1 VPEQEVSSLTTTKK
15 PGFFYGYV
23 IVLVSFLVM
32 VLAFGAFY
40 SFGVFFKP
48 LSTEFGWTRTT
59 TSGAYSLAMFLSG
72 LLAIVMGR
80 LTDRFGPR
88 IVMTICGFLL
98 GLGFLLMSQ
107 VSTVWQLYLFYGVVV
122 GVGLS
127 GAFVP
132 PLSMV
137 ARWFVKRRGIMTG
150 FVVAGIG
157 VGTMIIPP
165 AATWLIESWDWS
177 TAYIIIGSVALVFII
192 LAAQFLRLEPRQMG
206 LLPDGENKEA
216 AGLNLHARGF
226 TFREAM
232 GSWQLWV
239 LFAILFCF
247 GYCLHT
253 ILAHVA
259 NYATDLR
266 ISATVAA
273 GILAVIGGLSIVGRI
288 ATGSITDRV
297 GSKSPLIINLIL
309 MSGAL
314 FWLLA
319 AGELWAFY
327 LFAAIF
333 GFAYGGLAA
342 MESPIVAELFG
353 LSSHGV
359 IMGVASFG
367 YTAGGAVG
375 PVVAGLIFDIFSS
388 YQIAFLVCTVVGVLG
403 IILAWRLRP
412 LVTEGGESDS
422 RRSAG
427 LNQS

>member
-1 VPEQEVSSLTTTKK
+1 MPEQEVSNLTSAKK

-23 IVLVSFLVM
+23 IVFIGFVNMLVM
-32 VLAFGAFY
+32 FGTFY

-48 LSTEFGWTRTT
+48 LSTEFGWTRAT
-59 TSGAYSLAMFLSG
+59 TSGAYSLGMFLSG
-72 LLAIVMGR
+72 LLAIIMGK

-88 IVMTICGFLL
+88 IVMTLCGFLF
-98 GLGFLLMSQ
+98 GLGFLLMSR
-107 VSTVWQLYLFYGVVV
+107 VSTIWQLYLFYGVVA

-132 PLSMV
+132 PLSTV

-157 VGTMIIPP
+157 VGTLIVPP
-165 AATWLIESWDWS
+165 VATWLIESWDWS
-177 TAYIIIGSVALVFII
+177 TAYIVIGAVALVLII
-192 LAAQFLRLEPRQMG
+192 LSAQFLRLDPRRMG
-206 LLPDGENKEA
+206 LLPDGESEEA

-226 TFREAM
+226 SFKEAM

-239 LFAILFCF
+239 LFAVLFCF

-253 ILAHVA
+253 ILAHIA
-259 NYATDLR
+259 NHVTDLR
-266 ISATVAA
+266 FSATVGA
-273 GILAVIGGLSIVGRI
+273 GIIAVIGGLSVAGRI

-319 AGELWAFY
+319 AGELWMFY
-327 LFAAIF
+327 LFAVIF

-367 YTAGGAVG
+367 YTVGGAVG
-375 PVVAGLIFDIFSS
+375 PVVAGRIFDIFNS
-388 YQIAFLVCTVVGVLG
+388 YQIAFLVCAVVAILG
-403 IILAWRLRP
+403 IILGWRLKSP
-412 LVTEGGESDS
+412 VSQGGESDP

>member
-1 VPEQEVSSLTTTKK
+1 MPEQEVSSLTTAKK

-23 IVLVSFLVM
+23 IVLIGFFTMLLM
-32 VLAFGAFY
+32 FGTFY

-48 LSTEFGWTRTT
+48 LSTEFGWTRAT

-72 LLAIVMGR
+72 LLAIVMGK

-88 IVMTICGFLL
+88 IVMTLCGFLFGL
-98 GLGFLLMSQ
+98 GLLLMSQ

-127 GAFVP
+127 GGFVP
-132 PLSMV
+132 PLSTV

-157 VGTMIIPP
+157 VGTLIIPP
-165 AATWLIESWDWS
+165 AANWLIESWDWS
-177 TAYIIIGSVALVFII
+177 TAYIIIGAVALVFII
-192 LAAQFLRLEPRQMG
+192 LAAQFLRLDPRRMG
-206 LLPDGENKEA
+206 LLPDGESEEA
-216 AGLNLHARGF
+216 AGLNLHGRGF
-226 TFREAM
+226 SFREAM

-247 GYCLHT
+247 GYCVHT
-253 ILAHVA
+253 IIAHIA
-259 NYATDLR
+259 NHVTDLG
-266 ISATVAA
+266 ISAAVAA
-273 GILAVIGGLSIVGRI
+273 GILAVVGGLSIAGRI

-297 GSKSPLIINLIL
+297 GSKPPLVINLIL

-319 AGELWAFY
+319 AGDLWAFY
-327 LFAAIF
+327 LFAVIF

-367 YTAGGAVG
+367 YTVGGAVG
-375 PVVAGLIFDIFSS
+375 PLVAGSIFDIFNS
-388 YQIAFLVCTVVGVLG
+388 YQLAFLICAVVAVLG
-403 IILAWRLRP
+403 IILAWRLKP
-412 LVTEGGESDS
+412 PVSI
-422 RRSAG
+422 
-427 LNQS
+427 

>member
-1 VPEQEVSSLTTTKK
+1 MPDQEVSGLTTAKK

-23 IVLVSFLVM
+23 IVLIGFFTMLLM
-32 VLAFGAFY
+32 FGTFY
-40 SFGVFFKP
+40 TFGVFFKP
-48 LSTEFGWTRTT
+48 LSTEFGWTRTEA
-59 TSGAYSLAMFLSG
+59 SGAYSLAAFLSG
-72 LLAIVMGR
+72 LLALVMGR

-88 IVMTICGFLL
+88 IVMTLCGFLL
-98 GLGFLLMSQ
+98 GLGYLLMSQ
-107 VSTVWQLYLFYGVVV
+107 VSAIWQLYLFYGVVI
-122 GVGLS
+122 GVGMS

-132 PLSMV
+132 PLSTV

-150 FVVAGIG
+150 FVIAGIG
-157 VGTMIIPP
+157 IGTLITPP
-165 AATWLIESWDWS
+165 AATWLIENWSWS
-177 TAYIIIGSVALVFII
+177 TAYIVIGAIASVFII
-192 LAAQFLRLEPRQMG
+192 LVAQFLRLDPRQMG

-226 TFREAM
+226 SLREAM

-247 GYCLHT
+247 GYCVHT
-253 ILAHVA
+253 IIAHIA
-259 NYATDLR
+259 NHVTDLR
-266 ISATVAA
+266 ISAAVAA
-273 GILAVIGGLSIVGRI
+273 SILAVVGGLSIVGRI

-297 GSKSPLIINLIL
+297 GSKPPLIVNLIL

-314 FWLLA
+314 FWLVA

-327 LFAAIF
+327 LFAVIF

-367 YTAGGAVG
+367 FTAGGAVG
-375 PVVAGLIFDIFSS
+375 PLVAGRIFDIFGD
-388 YQIAFLVCTVVGVLG
+388 YQLAFLVCAVVCIAG
-403 IILAWRLRP
+403 IVLAWRLKP
-412 LVTEGGESDS
+412 PASI
-422 RRSAG
+422 
-427 LNQS
+427 

>member
-1 VPEQEVSSLTTTKK
+1 VPKREASNLTAARK
-15 PGFFYGYV
+15 PRFFYGYV
-23 IVLVSFLVM
+23 IVLLCFFIMLLM
-32 VLAFGAFY
+32 FGTFY

-48 LSTEFGWTRTT
+48 LSAEFGWTRTA
-59 TSGAYSLAMFLSG
+59 TSGAYSLAAFLSG

-88 IVMTICGFLL
+88 IVMTLGGFLL
-98 GLGFLLMSQ
+98 GLGYLLMSQ
-107 VSTVWQLYLFYGVVV
+107 VSAIWQLYLFYGVVV
-122 GVGLS
+122 GVGMS

-132 PLSMV
+132 PLSTV

-157 VGTMIIPP
+157 IGTLIIPP
-165 AATWLIESWDWS
+165 AATWLIESLSWS
-177 TAYIIIGSVALVFII
+177 TAYIVIGAIALVLII
-192 LAAQFLRLEPRQMG
+192 LAAQFLRLDPRQMG
-206 LLPDGENKEA
+206 LLPDGEKKEA

-226 TFREAM
+226 SLREAM
-232 GSWQLWV
+232 ASWQLWV

-253 ILAHVA
+253 IIAHIA
-259 NYATDLR
+259 NYATDIE

-273 GILAVIGGLSIVGRI
+273 GILAVIGGLSILGRI

-297 GSKSPLIINLIL
+297 GSKSPLIVNLIL

-314 FWLLA
+314 FWLVVT
-319 AGELWAFY
+319 GELWMLY
-327 LFAAIF
+327 LFAVIF

-359 IMGVASFG
+359 VMGVASFG
-367 YTAGGAVG
+367 FTAGGAVG
-375 PVVAGLIFDIFSS
+375 PLVAGRVFDMLGS
-388 YQIAFLVCTVVGVLG
+388 YQIAFLICAVVGISG
-403 IILAWRLRP
+403 IILAWLLRP
-412 LVTEGGESDS
+412 PVGKGD
-422 RRSAG
+422 R
-427 LNQS
+427 

>member
-1 VPEQEVSSLTTTKK
+1 MTEQEVMLSTESKK

>member
-1 VPEQEVSSLTTTKK
+1 MPEREVPNMTSAKR

-23 IVLVSFLVM
+23 IVFIGFVNMLLM
-32 VLAFGAFY
+32 FGTFY

-48 LSTEFGWTRTT
+48 LSADFGWTRAT
-59 TSGAYSLAMFLSG
+59 TSGAYSLGMFLSG
-72 LLAIVMGR
+72 LLAIIMGK

-88 IVMTICGFLL
+88 IVMTISGFLF

-107 VSTVWQLYLFYGVVV
+107 VSTVWQLYLFYGVVM

-127 GAFVP
+127 GGFVP
-132 PLSMV
+132 PLSTV

-157 VGTMIIPP
+157 VGTLIIPP
-165 AATWLIESWDWS
+165 VATWLIERWDWS
-177 TAYIIIGSVALVFII
+177 TAYLVIGAVVFVFII
-192 LAAQFLRLEPRQMG
+192 LSAQFLKFDPRRMG
-206 LLPDGENKEA
+206 LLPDGETEEA
-216 AGLNLHARGF
+216 AGMNLHARGSS
-226 TFREAM
+226 FREAM

-239 LFAILFCF
+239 LFSILFCF
-247 GYCLHT
+247 GYGLHNV
-253 ILAHVA
+253 IAHIA
-259 NYATDLR
+259 NHVTDLGY
-266 ISATVAA
+266 SAAVGA
-273 GILAVIGGLSIVGRI
+273 GVLAVVGGLSIVGRI

-297 GSKSPLIINLIL
+297 GSKPPLIVNLIL
-309 MSGAL
+309 MAGAF

-319 AGELWAFY
+319 AGELWMFY
-327 LFAAIF
+327 LFAVVL

-375 PVVAGLIFDIFSS
+375 PLVAGTIFDMFDS
-388 YQIAFLVCTVVGVLG
+388 YQIAFLVCAVVAILG
-403 IILAWRLRP
+403 IILAWRLKP
-412 LVTEGGESDS
+412 PVSQGG
-422 RRSAG
+422 
-427 LNQS
+427 

>member
-1 VPEQEVSSLTTTKK
+1 MPDKEVSRLTTAKK

-23 IVLVSFLVM
+23 IVLVGFLVM
-32 VLAFGAFY
+32 ALVFGTFY

-48 LSTEFGWTRTT
+48 LSTEFGWTRAT

-72 LLAIVMGR
+72 LLAIVMGK

-88 IVMTICGFLL
+88 IVMSLCGFLFGL
-98 GLGFLLMSQ
+98 GLLLMSR

-132 PLSMV
+132 PLSTV

-157 VGTMIIPP
+157 VGTLIIPP
-165 AATWLIESWDWS
+165 VATWLIEKWDWS
-177 TAYIIIGSVALVFII
+177 TAYIVLGAVALVLII
-192 LAAQFLRLEPRQMG
+192 LSAQFLRFDPRRMG
-206 LLPDGENKEA
+206 LLPDGESEEE

-226 TFREAM
+226 SFREAM

-253 ILAHVA
+253 VLAHIA
-259 NYATDLR
+259 NHVTDLGF
-266 ISATVAA
+266 SATVGA
-273 GILAVIGGLSIVGRI
+273 GLLAVVGGLSIVGRI
-288 ATGSITDRV
+288 TTGSITDRV
-297 GSKSPLIINLIL
+297 GSKPPLIINFIL

-319 AGELWAFY
+319 AGELWMFY
-327 LFAAIF
+327 LFAVIL

-375 PVVAGLIFDIFSS
+375 PLVAGLIFDIFKS
-388 YQIAFLVCTVVGVLG
+388 YQIAFLICAVVGVLG
-403 IILAWRLRP
+403 IILVWRLKP
-412 LVTEGGESDS
+412 PASI
-422 RRSAG
+422 
-427 LNQS
+427 

>member
-1 VPEQEVSSLTTTKK
+1 MPEQEVSNVTSTKK

-23 IVLVSFLVM
+23 IVFIGFVNMLLM
-32 VLAFGAFY
+32 FGAFY

-48 LSTEFGWTRTT
+48 LSTDFGWTRAT
-59 TSGAYSLAMFLSG
+59 TSGAYSLGMFLSG
-72 LLAIVMGR
+72 LLAIVMGK

-88 IVMTICGFLL
+88 IVMSLCGLLFGL
-98 GLGFLLMSQ
+98 GLLLMSR
-107 VSTVWQLYLFYGVVV
+107 VSNIWQLYLFYGVVV

-132 PLSMV
+132 PLSTV

-157 VGTMIIPP
+157 VGTLIIPP
-165 AATWLIESWDWS
+165 VATWLIEKWDWR
-177 TAYIIIGSVALVFII
+177 TAYIVIGAVALVLII
-192 LAAQFLRLEPRQMG
+192 LSAQFLKFGPRRMG
-206 LLPDGENKEA
+206 LLPDGETEEA

-226 TFREAM
+226 SLREAM

-239 LFAILFCF
+239 LFSILFCF

-253 ILAHVA
+253 VLAHIA
-259 NYATDLR
+259 NHATDLGF
-266 ISATVAA
+266 SATVGA
-273 GILAVIGGLSIVGRI
+273 GLVAVVGGLSVAGRI

-297 GSKSPLIINLIL
+297 GSKPPLIINLIL

-319 AGELWAFY
+319 AGELWMFY
-327 LFAAIF
+327 LFAIVL

-375 PVVAGLIFDIFSS
+375 PLVAGSIFDTFAS
-388 YQIAFLVCTVVGVLG
+388 YQIAFLICAVVCISG
-403 IILAWRLRP
+403 IVLAWRLKP
-412 LVTEGGESDS
+412 PASI
-422 RRSAG
+422 
-427 LNQS
+427 

>member
-1 VPEQEVSSLTTTKK
+1 MPEQEVSSLTTAKK

-23 IVLVSFLVM
+23 IVLVGFFTMLLM
-32 VLAFGAFY
+32 FGTFY

-48 LSTEFGWTRTT
+48 LSTEFGWTRAT

-72 LLAIVMGR
+72 LLAVVMGR

-88 IVMTICGFLL
+88 IVMTLCGFLL
-98 GLGFLLMSQ
+98 GLGFLLTSQ
-107 VSTVWQLYLFYGVVV
+107 VSAIWQLYLFYGVVI
-122 GVGLS
+122 GVGMS

-132 PLSMV
+132 PLSTV

-157 VGTMIIPP
+157 VGTLIIPP
-165 AATWLIESWDWS
+165 AATWLIESWGWS
-177 TAYIIIGSVALVFII
+177 TAYIVIGAVASVFII
-192 LAAQFLRLEPRQMG
+192 LAAQFLRLDPRRMG

-226 TFREAM
+226 SLREAM

-239 LFAILFCF
+239 LFAVLFCF
-247 GYCLHT
+247 GYCVQT
-253 ILAHVA
+253 IIAHIA
-259 NYATDLR
+259 NHATDLR
-266 ISATVAA
+266 ISAAVAA
-273 GILAVIGGLSIVGRI
+273 SILAVVGGLSIVGRI

-297 GSKSPLIINLIL
+297 GSKPPLIVNLIL

-314 FWLLA
+314 FWLVA

-327 LFAAIF
+327 LFAVIF

-342 MESPIVAELFG
+342 MESLIVAELFG

-359 IMGVASFG
+359 VMGVASFG

-375 PVVAGLIFDIFSS
+375 PLVAGRIFDIFGE
-388 YQIAFLVCTVVGVLG
+388 YQLAFLVCAVVCISG
-403 IILAWRLRP
+403 IILAWRLKP
-412 LVTEGGESDS
+412 PVSI
-422 RRSAG
+422 
-427 LNQS
+427 